1 MGITLTV
8 YFEGPHWVG
17 LFEREDE
24 DGYAVARVVYGAE
37 PSAAEVYEQLRR
49 YRLLRFTRVGEAAPP
64 RRPRSRKRAQ
74 REAARAVERG
84 PGTRAQQAVQAARAV
99 GAEAKEERARER
111 RREEAERRWRDR
123 VERRKARHRGR

>member
-8 YFEGPHWVG
+8 YFEDPHWVG

-37 PSAAEVYEQLRR
+37 PSTAEVYAQLHQ
-49 YRLLRFTRVGEAAPP
+49 YRALRFTRVGEAAPP
-64 RRPRSRKRAQ
+64 RRPVSPKRAQ

-84 PGTRAQQAVQAARAV
+84 PGTRAQQAVQAALEVRAV
-99 GAEAKEERARER
+99 ARGEDRRARR
-111 RREEAERRWRDR
+111 RAEAERRWRDR
-123 VERRKARHRGR
+123 VQRQKERHRGR